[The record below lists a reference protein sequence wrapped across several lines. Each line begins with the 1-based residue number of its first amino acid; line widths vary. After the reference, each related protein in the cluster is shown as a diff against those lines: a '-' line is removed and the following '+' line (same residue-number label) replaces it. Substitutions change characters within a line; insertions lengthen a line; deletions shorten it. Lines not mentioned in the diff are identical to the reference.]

1 MSDVFTEKT
10 QFDWMHEVL
19 WELIRSH
26 PSEDELVMQYAVM
39 GLCKSGAV
47 VGLDTANGERLSKIV
62 EVTLKVRRIF
72 WARSWGGG
80 GGVERVIE
88 CVGGME
94 EEFTW

>member
-1 MSDVFTEKT
+1 MLSDVLTEKT

-47 VGLDTANGERLSKIV
+47 VGLDQANGERLSKIV
-62 EVTLKVRRIF
+62 EVTLKVKNHQLKTRQVNRERLCKMLKARRK
-72 WARSWGGG
+72 
-80 GGVERVIE
+80 GVV
-88 CVGGME
+88 
-94 EEFTW
+94 

>member
-1 MSDVFTEKT
+1 MLSDVFTEKT

-72 WARSWGGG
+72 WARSWGGEEG
-80 GGVERVIE
+80 GGIE

>member
-1 MSDVFTEKT
+1 MLSDVFTEKS

-47 VGLDTANGERLSKIV
+47 VGLDAANGERLSKIV
-62 EVTLKVRRIF
+62 EVTLKVRAF
-72 WARSWGGG
+72 DTLWKVSD
-80 GGVERVIE
+80 
-88 CVGGME
+88 
-94 EEFTW
+94 F